1 MVAEHF
7 HAHRLL
13 PGERVVRGHH
23 QVERFLA
30 QHRSD
35 GWFVLEVSDHAE
47 AIELTRG
54 FPTPEAL
61 EIRPL
66 LESA

>member
-1 MVAEHF
+1 M
-7 HAHRLL
+7 
-13 PGERVVRGHH
+13 
-23 QVERFLA
+23 ERFLA

-35 GWFVLEVSDHAE
+35 DWFVLEVSDHAE

>member
-1 MVAEHF
+1 MA
-7 HAHRLL
+7 
-13 PGERVVRGHH
+13 
-23 QVERFLA
+23 
-30 QHRSD
+30 
-35 GWFVLEVSDHAE
+35 DHAE
-47 AIELTRG
+47 AIELARG